1 MKKVLAV
8 LSVLALT
15 IAVLPLRPS
24 AAVAAGVN
32 LVLNPSFETG
42 TTSPTSWSKVN
53 GSSRNRATFTYPAT
67 PAFDGAKA
75 ARITVTT
82 YKSGDIGWASANFP
96 VTAGLQYDLS
106 VSSKSGVSSTVL
118 AVYKRAGGVS
128 STVSLGTVSGTN
140 AWKTFTKVV
149 TIPAGVTSMSLRQVL
164 RRTGTLD
171 VDAYSFSLHVTTP
184 TTPNLIAN
192 GDLESLTPGTPS
204 QPLSWTTGYWG
215 TLTPVF
221 TYPVAGKTGNGA
233 KVQVTSYTSGDAKW
247 VFNPVATSGGKT
259 YTIAFD
265 YAANVATNVSIE
277 FHMTDGSY
285 TYAWLGD
292 PAASAAWT
300 TFNSQFTSPAG
311 SDSFTVFQS
320 LVSVGTL
327 TIDNYVA
334 MDITSGALNFAN
346 GMITLDFDDTI
357 LDHYT
362 VARPILNAAG
372 IKASFFAI
380 TDPSVGIGSDGY
392 MTWTQVQQLQ
402 ADGHEIGAHTRTH
415 ADLASLTLAQAQ
427 AEIVGSKADLAARGI
442 TATSFVYPYGVHN
455 AAIRQMV
462 QDAGFTSARS
472 VSDGY
477 NFPGSNKFA
486 LLDKHVESTTTLAD
500 VQGWINQA
508 KANKTWLMLE
518 LHEQT
523 NTPGPDTGV
532 YYNTPAMLQNIVN
545 AITASGIQVVT
556 QAQGRAL
563 MNP

>member
-15 IAVLPLRPS
+15 VAVLPIRPT

-32 LVLNPSFETG
+32 LVPNPSFETG
-42 TTSPTSWSKVN
+42 TTSPTSWTKVN
-53 GSSRNRATFTYPAT
+53 GSSRNRLTFSYPAT

-75 ARITVTT
+75 ARVNVTT
-82 YKSGDIGWASANFP
+82 YNSGDIGWASSSFP

-118 AVYKRAGGVS
+118 AIYNRAGGVS

-140 AWKTFTKVV
+140 VWKTFTKVV

-192 GDLESLTPGTPS
+192 GDLESPTPGTPS
-204 QPLSWTTGYWG
+204 QPLSWTAGYWG

-247 VFNPVATSGGKT
+247 VFTPVTTSGGKT

-265 YAANVATNVSIE
+265 YTSTVPTNVSIE

-292 PAASAAWT
+292 PAASAGWT
-300 TFNSQFTSPAG
+300 TFNNQFTSPAG

-334 MDITSGALNFAN
+334 LDVTSGALNFTN

-357 LDHYT
+357 ENQYT

-372 IKASFFAI
+372 MKASFFAI
-380 TDPSVGIGSDGY
+380 TDPEVGIGSEGY

-402 ADGHEIGAHTRTH
+402 SDGHEIGAHTRTH
-415 ADLASLTLAQAQ
+415 PDLASLTTAQAQ
-427 AEIVGSKADLAARGI
+427 TEIAGSKADLAAHGI
-442 TATSFVYPYGVHN
+442 TATSFVYPFGVHN

-472 VSDGY
+472 VSDGF
-477 NFPGSNKFA
+477 NFPGSSKYA

-508 KANKTWLMLE
+508 KANKTWLILE

-532 YYNTPAMLQNIVN
+532 YYNTPTMLQNIVN